1 MNGKRTGKT
10 ALVLAGG
17 GSLGAVQVGMLQA
30 LVESGVQADMV
41 VGASVGA
48 INGAYFSARP
58 HAQGVEE
65 LAALWLSLRSEDM
78 FPIHAFS
85 TIKSLLLGHNHIA
98 RADGLARLLHK
109 KLPVARIEQTELP
122 LHILATDLLTG
133 KEALLSSGPLSEA
146 LLASSAIPLIFPH
159 RVIDGQALVDG
170 SIASNTPIASAVEL
184 GAERLLVLP
193 TGFGCACPGVPD
205 RMASLALHTLN
216 LLSMWQLVRDVEHY
230 QSRAAIHVVA
240 PLCPQAVSVF
250 DFSVTVELLSR
261 ARAHTLDWLAQGGL
275 EQEGVPE
282 TLRPHHHG
290 T

>member
-1 MNGKRTGKT
+1 MSGEHAGKT

-41 VGASVGA
+41 VGSSVGA
-48 INGAYFSARP
+48 INGAYFAARP

-65 LAALWLSLRSEDM
+65 LAALWLSLRSEDV
-78 FPIHAFS
+78 FPIHAF
-85 TIKSLLLGHNHIA
+85 TTLKSLLMGHNHIA
-98 RADGLARLLHK
+98 QADALTQLLHN

-133 KEALLSSGPLSEA
+133 KEALLSSGPLVEA

-159 RVIDGQALVDG
+159 RVIEGQVLVDG
-170 SIASNTPIASAVEL
+170 SVASNTPIASAVEL

-193 TGFGCACPGVPD
+193 TGFGCTSPGVPS
-205 RMASLALHTLN
+205 RMVSLALHTLN
-216 LLSMWQLVRDVEHY
+216 LLSMWQLARDVEHY
-230 QSRAAIHVVA
+230 QSRAVIHVVT

-250 DFSVTVELLSR
+250 DFSETAELLRR
-261 ARAHTLDWLAQGGL
+261 ARTHTLNWLAQGGL
-275 EQEGVPE
+275 EQQGVAD
-282 TLRPHHHG
+282 TLRPHHH
-290 T
+290 